1 MTILLIGSVLFGAV
15 LGRFFKFLIL
25 VPACAFVLGAVLVGS
40 ADVDHGL
47 LRQVLEFAV
56 LITSLQIG
64 YVLGL
69 ISSFATRKSAPCAL
83 VTPTAATVGRDAEV
97 RRDAVSGQG
106 LTHLLAAGF
115 ANPEV
120 DEFSEA
126 EWVKRSVRP
135 RPRNEV

>member
-1 MTILLIGSVLFGAV
+1 MTILLIGSVLLGAA
-15 LGRFFKFLIL
+15 LGRFFKVLVL
-25 VPACAFVLGAVLVGS
+25 VPACAFVLAAVLVRS
-40 ADVDHGL
+40 ADVEHGL
-47 LRQVLEFAV
+47 LRPLLEFAV
-56 LITSLQIG
+56 LITSLQIA

-69 ISSFATRKSAPCAL
+69 ISSFATRKATPCAL
-83 VTPTAATVGRDAEV
+83 ATPTAATVGRDAEV

-106 LTHLLAAGF
+106 LTHLPAAGF